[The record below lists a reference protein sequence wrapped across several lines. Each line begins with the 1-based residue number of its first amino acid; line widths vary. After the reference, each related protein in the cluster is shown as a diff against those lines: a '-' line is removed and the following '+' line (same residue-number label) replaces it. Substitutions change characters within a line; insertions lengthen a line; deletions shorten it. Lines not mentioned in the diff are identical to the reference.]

1 MTYIIAIANEK
12 GGVAKTTTTLSL
24 GAALSESGAK
34 VLMIDL
40 DTQAN
45 LSLATGLESGKSERS
60 ISRVLLDNQP
70 LSSVIQSTAYPDLW
84 LVPSSSEMGMAERF
98 LPGHQLYERTLSKAI
113 QEAPGEYQYIL
124 LDCPPFLGAVTTN
137 ALVASDLL
145 LIPTQAEFFSVY
157 ALKNLMAMVKRIRSQ
172 ANPRLTY
179 RLLLTMVD
187 RRNKIHRILSEQL
200 RNNFGAGV
208 LESVIETDTKL
219 RECIING
226 TPIIYHAPKTRSA
239 IQYRSLAQEIMK
251 YAQEAVLQPAG

>member
-1 MTYIIAIANEK
+1 MTFIVAIANEK

-24 GAALSESGAK
+24 AAALSENGAK

-45 LSLATGLESGKSERS
+45 LSLATGLESGRAGGS
-60 ISRVLLDNQP
+60 ISKVLLDNQP
-70 LSSVIQSTAYPDLW
+70 LSSVIQATAYPNLW
-84 LVPSSSEMGMAERF
+84 LVSSSSEMGMAERF
-98 LPGHQLYERTLSKAI
+98 LPARQAYELTLTKAI
-113 QEAPGEYQYIL
+113 RELSDDYQYIL

-137 ALVASDLL
+137 ALVTSDLL

-157 ALKNLMAMVKRIRSQ
+157 ALKNLMGMVKRIRNQ
-172 ANPRLTY
+172 VNPRLTY

-200 RNNFGAGV
+200 RNNFGPGV
-208 LESVIETDTKL
+208 LETVIETDTKL

-239 IQYRSLAQEIMK
+239 IQYRSLSQEIMK
-251 YAQEAVLQPAG
+251 YAQEAVLQQA

>member
-24 GAALSESGAK
+24 GASMSENGAR

-45 LSLATGLESGKSERS
+45 LSLATGLDSAKTNGS
-60 ISRVLLDNQP
+60 ISKILLDNQP
-70 LSSVIQSTAYPDLW
+70 ISSVIRETSFPNLW
-84 LVPSSSEMGMAERF
+84 LIGSSPEMGMAERL
-98 LPGHQLYERTLSKAI
+98 LPGRPAYEQSLVKAI
-113 QEAPGEYQYIL
+113 REVSSEFQYIL

-137 ALVASDLL
+137 ALVSADLL
-145 LIPTQAEFFSVY
+145 LIPTQAEFFSVF
-157 ALKNLMAMVKRIRSQ
+157 ALKNLMSLVKRIRAQ
-172 ANPRLTY
+172 NNPHLTY

-200 RNNFGAGV
+200 RNNFGSGV
-208 LESVIETDTKL
+208 LETVIETDTKL

-226 TPIIYHAPKTRSA
+226 TPINYYAPKTRAA
-239 IQYRSLAQEIMK
+239 IQYRSLAQEIVK
-251 YAQEAVLQPAG
+251 YAQEAILQPA